1 MTDYRYPVK
10 LDAPGRRIV
19 PDKCRVHSSNLNF
32 ILLTYGHRFQKDD
45 HHDLSLVSIIYHS
58 MQRQETDRISQW
70 SLPSAPQIT
79 PVIDTGILRDMWV
92 MFFFFCLKRKIL
104 FFMGNNI
111 RPISAF
117 TLWLRNRNNRKH
129 IQKLL
134 VERTRTCRAEQR
146 PSRRKSNTDPEDG
159 QVFSIVYRQS
169 RCYSIF
175 FFVIPISSYLTIVQL
190 ECGK

>member
-92 MFFFFCLKRKIL
+92 MFFFFASNVKFCFSWVIISGPFQHLHFDSEIETI
-104 FFMGNNI
+104 GN
-111 RPISAF
+111 
-117 TLWLRNRNNRKH
+117 T
-129 IQKLL
+129 
-134 VERTRTCRAEQR
+134 
-146 PSRRKSNTDPEDG
+146 SR
-159 QVFSIVYRQS
+159 
-169 RCYSIF
+169 
-175 FFVIPISSYLTIVQL
+175 SYLWKELGHAVQSSGPHGASPTPIL
-190 ECGK
+190 KTAKCFL